1 MGDEALSNSAAAASG
16 KTHAAG
22 RSNASGLT
30 NFDTILGRLVVEK
43 GLASENEVK
52 ELLDRRGSKDSRDI
66 NQQSLGDMLVETGII
81 TTRQLE
87 RLRPLVE
94 EAKPTQQ
101 IPGYQVLEKLGAGAM
116 ATVYK
121 ARQLSLDRIVAIKVL
136 PKRYMNNPEFVE
148 RFYAEGRAAAKLN
161 HPNIVQAIDV
171 GKAGEYNFFVM
182 EYVEGQTVFD
192 MIATGRRFKER
203 DALEL
208 IIHIA
213 RALDHSH
220 KAGFIHRDVKPK
232 NIMLTKAG
240 VAKLA
245 DMGLARAVSDAEAA
259 EAEAGKAYGTPY
271 YIAPEQIRGEVNIDF
286 RADIYSLGAT
296 FYHMVTGQV
305 PFDGP
310 NPSAVM
316 HKHLKNDL
324 VPPDRINPKL
334 STGVCEIIEICMAKD
349 RNQRYNTTAD
359 LLADLEAV
367 ARGDAPIQARQ
378 KFDIGKLSVLAEGTE
393 IKEAPPAEE
402 QTQEPKGKKPGAID
416 PTLPFFYQPLF
427 YVALTGWVVALVL
440 FIAFLI
446 ASVKK

>member
-1 MGDEALSNSAAAASG
+1 MGEEILSNTEDLESG
-16 KTHAAG
+16 KSSAAG
-22 RSNASGLT
+22 RSSASGLT

-43 GLASENEVK
+43 GLASDDEVQ
-52 ELLDRRGSKDSRDI
+52 ELLDRRGSRDV
-66 NQQSLGDMLVETGII
+66 NQQSLGDMLVENGII
-81 TTRQLE
+81 TSRQLE

-121 ARQLSLDRIVAIKVL
+121 AKQLSLDRMVAIKVL
-136 PKRYMNNPEFVE
+136 PKRYTNNPEFVE

-171 GKAGEYNFFVM
+171 GKAGDYNYFVM
-182 EYVEGQTVFD
+182 EYVQGQTVFD
-192 MIATGRRFKER
+192 MISTGRRFKEA
-203 DALEL
+203 DALE
-208 IIHIA
+208 IILQVT

-245 DMGLARAVSDAEAA
+245 DMGLARAVSDVEAA

-271 YIAPEQIRGEVNIDF
+271 YIAPEQIRGEKNIDF

-316 HKHLKNDL
+316 HKHLKSEL
-324 VPPDRINPKL
+324 TPPDRINPKL

-349 RNQRYNTTAD
+349 RTQRYNTTAD

-367 ARGDAPIQARQ
+367 ARGEPPIQARQ
-378 KFDIGKLSVLAEGTE
+378 KFDIGKLSVLAQGTDIQPE
-393 IKEAPPAEE
+393 PEPADDGES
-402 QTQEPKGKKPGAID
+402 QEKKPKGVD
-416 PTLPFFYQPLF
+416 PTLPYYYQPLF
-427 YVALTGWVVALVL
+427 YVALTGWVVAFVL
-440 FIAFLI
+440 FIAFLA
-446 ASVKK
+446 ASFK

>member
-1 MGDEALSNSAAAASG
+1 MGDESLPQSAATSSG

-43 GLASENEVK
+43 GLASESEVQ
-52 ELLDRRGSKDSRDI
+52 ELLDLRNNRDL
-66 NQQSLGDMLVETGII
+66 NQQSLGDLLVENGII
-81 TTRQLE
+81 TTRQLQ

-94 EAKPTQQ
+94 ESKPTQQ

-121 ARQLSLDRIVAIKVL
+121 AKQLSLDRVVAIKVL
-136 PKRYMNNPEFVE
+136 PKRYTNNTEFVE

-182 EYVEGQTVFD
+182 EYVQGQTVFD
-192 MIATGRRFKER
+192 MISSGRRFKER
-203 DALEL
+203 DALEIVL
-208 IIHIA
+208 QIT
-213 RALDHSH
+213 RALDHAH

-232 NIMLTKAG
+232 NIMLTSAG

-245 DMGLARAVSDAEAA
+245 DMGLARAVSDVEAA

-271 YIAPEQIRGEVNIDF
+271 YIAPEQIRGEVDIDF
-286 RADIYSLGAT
+286 RSDIYSLGAT

-316 HKHLKNDL
+316 HKHLKSEL
-324 VPPDRINPKL
+324 TPPDRINPKL
-334 STGVCEIIEICMAKD
+334 STGLCEIIEICMAKD
-349 RNQRYNTTAD
+349 RKQRYNSTSD
-359 LLADLEAV
+359 LLTDLEAV
-367 ARGDAPIQARQ
+367 ARGEAPIQARQ

-393 IKEAPPAEE
+393 IKPEPEPDVQSSPAD
-402 QTQEPKGKKPGAID
+402 KKPPLMD
-416 PTLPFFYQPLF
+416 PTLPYYYQPLF
-427 YVALTGWVVALVL
+427 YVALTGWVVAFVL
-440 FIAFLI
+440 FVAFLA
-446 ASVKK
+446 ASFK